1 MNADGYNA
9 SGSIGTSFKENQ
21 NFKIRKPYWA
31 YVGYALRFMNDEILF
46 PKKRTNNPIVSL
58 MLMPICQNL
67 ISKLTFLVFFII
79 IYSTAFAFK
88 SLRIHTH
95 KSFTRDFFFSC

>member
-46 PKKRTNNPIVSL
+46 PKKKNKQPYRFTYANAY
-58 MLMPICQNL
+58 MPKFN
-67 ISKLTFLVFFII
+67 
-79 IYSTAFAFK
+79 FK
-88 SLRIHTH
+88 TY
-95 KSFTRDFFFSC
+95 FFSFFYHNLFYRICF

>member
-1 MNADGYNA
+1 MNVDGYNA

-46 PKKRTNNPIVSL
+46 PKKKNKQPYTHIKVLLVTS
-58 MLMPICQNL
+58 
-67 ISKLTFLVFFII
+67 FLVVNKQ
-79 IYSTAFAFK
+79 Y
-88 SLRIHTH
+88 
-95 KSFTRDFFFSC
+95 